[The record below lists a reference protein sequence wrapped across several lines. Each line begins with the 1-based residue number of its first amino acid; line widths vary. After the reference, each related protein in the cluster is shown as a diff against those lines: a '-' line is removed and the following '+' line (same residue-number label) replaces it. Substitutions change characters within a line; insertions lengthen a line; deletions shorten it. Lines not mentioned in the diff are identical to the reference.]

1 MYNSKSMMMHMCMAD
16 GMMVMCRM
24 FMCVQ
29 FSGFEGLVGT
39 TVLAE
44 EEQKGVGELR
54 ICFSPGDGVSAVS
67 LWDLRLFGLL

>member
-39 TVLAE
+39 T
-44 EEQKGVGELR
+44 ELTLQR
-54 ICFSPGDGVSAVS
+54 TYPRLTYRKVFCLSSEMSAV
-67 LWDLRLFGLL
+67 GL

>member
-1 MYNSKSMMMHMCMAD
+1 MYNSKSMMMHMYMAD

-39 TVLAE
+39 T
-44 EEQKGVGELR
+44 ELTLQR
-54 ICFSPGDGVSAVS
+54 TYP
-67 LWDLRLFGLL
+67 R